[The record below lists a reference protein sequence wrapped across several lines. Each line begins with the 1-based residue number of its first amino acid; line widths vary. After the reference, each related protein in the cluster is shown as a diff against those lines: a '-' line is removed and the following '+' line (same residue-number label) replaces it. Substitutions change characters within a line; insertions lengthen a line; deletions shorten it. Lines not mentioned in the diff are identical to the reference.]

1 MSQDLQTSIFDT
13 FSDPT
18 LWCES
23 YLRDPRDREKPLL
36 LRSYQKQVTDNSRE
50 NKNIILRWGRR
61 MGKSVVMCADCLW
74 WASAWPIVEMA
85 ELGLKKKKKFTVL
98 VFAPYESQVKELW
111 NTFTQLIGDSPL
123 LRDQVKKI
131 RTSDV
136 HTIEFKGDKG
146 TSGEDDNGSI
156 IKGYTIG
163 ISSSNQGT
171 SLRGLSGDMIFID
184 EMDFIPTEIIEQVIL
199 PITTTHKNCRRRI
212 CSTPS
217 GKRELYYKWCTQA
230 EELGWLHIHHPSWHK
245 DNDNWMSQKEAQ
257 EKGIPIQQSTEFQ
270 VRSVTAS
277 DAYTR
282 EYGGEFGEEFG
293 GVYKHHLIVKSLAK
307 YGRNVDVSDPDVF
320 DPGFAQHPDHKY
332 IIGVDWNS
340 YINGGQIV
348 MLEFCTTPTIVRFF
362 DDEKNDEVILD
373 FTGRY
378 RLFYRRGI
386 KSKDATQRLTRQEVI
401 RLMSHYK
408 VDYLY
413 VDYGAGD
420 TNIEELTLYG
430 REHPELA
437 LHKKLRVIDSGATVD
452 HYDHILQ
459 KMVKKRNKS
468 LMINFS
474 VISLEEGM
482 FILPKEEDNATRLVG
497 QMRGYRVK
505 HVTTR
510 GEYAYEGDDHILDAF
525 NLAVYGFQQNYGQ
538 LLTSRVPLSINYLHD
553 PRIEQYPRRG
563 SIDEPDS
570 IGFGNSPFTKHQ
582 AFMDPEREMSI
593 NKPVRIQL
601 PKFGNRSKAFGAQ
614 TNMFGRGSF

>member
-1 MSQDLQTSIFDT
+1 
-13 FSDPT
+13 
-18 LWCES
+18 
-23 YLRDPRDREKPLL
+23 
-36 LRSYQKQVTDNSRE
+36 
-50 NKNIILRWGRR
+50 

-74 WASAWPIVEMA
+74 WASAWPIIEMIESGA
-85 ELGLKKKKKFTVL
+85 KKKKPFTVL

-123 LRDQVKKI
+123 LRDRVKKI

-136 HTIEFKGDKG
+136 HTIEFKGE
-146 TSGEDDNGSI
+146 SSEEAGSV

-199 PITTTHKNCRRRI
+199 PITTTHKHCRRRV

-217 GKRELYYKWCTQA
+217 GKRDLYYKWCTRS
-230 EELGWLHIHHPSWHK
+230 EELGWLHIHHPSWHP
-245 DNDNWMSQKEAQ
+245 DNDNWMSQKEAT
-257 EKGIPIQQSTEFQ
+257 EKGIPIHQSTEFQ
-270 VRSVTAS
+270 VKSVTAS
-277 DAYTR
+277 DAYQR

-293 GVYKHHLIVKSLAK
+293 GVYKHHLIEKILVK
-307 YGRNVDVSDPDVF
+307 YGRNIDISDPDIF
-320 DPGFAQHPDHKY
+320 DPGFQQVPEHKY

-348 MLEFCTTPTIVRFF
+348 LLEFCTTPTLFKYF
-362 DDEKNDEVILD
+362 DDEKGDEITID

-386 KSKDATQRLTRQEVI
+386 KSKHSTQRLTRQEVI

-408 VDYLY
+408 IDYLY

-430 REHPELA
+430 RDHPELG
-437 LHKKLRVIDSGATVD
+437 LNKKLRVIDSGATVD

-482 FILPKEEDNATRLVG
+482 FILPKEEDQMTRLVG
-497 QMRGYRVK
+497 QMRSYRVK
-505 HVTTR
+505 HVTAR
-510 GEYAYEGDDHILDAF
+510 GEYAYEGEDHILDAF

-538 LLTSRVPLSINYLHD
+538 LLTSRIPLSITHFSD

-563 SIDEPDS
+563 SVEDIGES
-570 IGFGNSPFTKHQ
+570 IGFNQNYFNRQESYI
-582 AFMDPEREMSI
+582 DPEREVPI
-593 NKPVRIQL
+593 NKPTRIQL
-601 PKFGNRSKAFGAQ
+601 PRFGNRTKNLVRQ
-614 TNMFGRGSF
+614 TSLFGRDTF

>member
-1 MSQDLQTSIFDT
+1 MSEKNAFDT

-18 LWCES
+18 LWCQS
-23 YLRDPRDREKPLL
+23 YLRDPRDRELPLV
-36 LRSYQKQVTDNSRE
+36 LRSYQQEVTNNSRKE
-50 NKNIILRWGRR
+50 MNIILRWGRR

-74 WASAWPIVEMA
+74 WAQAYPLVRMIEEGGSKQKP
-85 ELGLKKKKKFTVL
+85 FTIL

-111 NTFTQLIGDSPL
+111 NTFSQLIGDSPL
-123 LRDQVKKI
+123 LRDQVDKI

-136 HTIEFKGDKG
+136 HTIEFK
-146 TSGEDDNGSI
+146 NGSS

-230 EELGWLHIHHPSWHK
+230 EELGWLHLHFPSWHP
-245 DNDNWMSQKEAQ
+245 DNDNWMSQEEAIQ
-257 EKGIPIQQSTEFQ
+257 KGVPIHQSTEFQ

-277 DAYTR
+277 DAYQR

-293 GVYKHHLIVKSLAK
+293 GVYKHHLIAKSLVR
-307 YGRNVDVSDPDVF
+307 YGRNINISDPDVF
-320 DPGFAQHPDHKY
+320 DPGFVQNPEHKH

-348 MLEFCTTPTIVRFF
+348 VLEYCATPTVIKYF
-362 DDEKNDEVILD
+362 DDEKKQDIVVD

-386 KSKDATQRLTRQEVI
+386 KSKDSTQRLTRMEVI
-401 RLMSHYK
+401 RLMTNYK
-408 VDYLY
+408 IDYLY

-420 TNIEELTLYG
+420 TNIEELTHYG
-430 REHPELA
+430 RKHPELA

-474 VISLEEGM
+474 VLSLEEGM
-482 FILPKEEDNATRLVG
+482 FILPKEEDVNTRLVG
-497 QMRGYRVK
+497 QMRGYKVK
-505 HVTTR
+505 HVTAR

-525 NLAVYGFQQNYGQ
+525 NLAVYGFQQNYGH
-538 LLTSRVPLSINYLHD
+538 LLSSRVPYTISHMAD
-553 PRIEQYPRRG
+553 PRINDYPRRS
-563 SIDEPDS
+563 SIDSPGN
-570 IGFGNSPFTKHQ
+570 IGFRESPFQTNDS
-582 AFMDPEREMSI
+582 FIDPERETKI

-601 PKFGNRSKAFGAQ
+601 PRFGGRNSGFGAQ
-614 TNMFGRGSF
+614 TSLFGRGSF